1 MINIFNSPIDPSQLD
16 EFAQGKQDE
25 NGVETKIFDVKKRK
39 PQVTYGSDGRRM
51 LDGIVEQQQESN
63 TLWTTTIS
71 RGVANEWREEATG
84 TRLQKTKR
92 YIYKVSYDAQVLV
105 RQTYRRHATAIL
117 IATNLTLFLLFLYI
131 CRLFP
136 FNK

>member
-1 MINIFNSPIDPSQLD
+1 MINIFNSPIDATQLD

-25 NGVETKIFDVKKRK
+25 NGGEETVFDVKKRK

-51 LDGIVEQQQESN
+51 LDGIVEDKQESN
-63 TLWTTTIS
+63 ALWTTTIS

-105 RQTYRRHATAIL
+105 RQTYRRHATPIL
-117 IATNLTLFLLFLYI
+117 IVTNLTLFLLFMYI

>member
-16 EFAQGKQDE
+16 EFAEGKQQE
-25 NGVETKIFDVKKRK
+25 EGEPQIFDVKKRK
-39 PQVTYGSDGRRM
+39 PQVTYGTDGRRM
-51 LDGIVEQQQESN
+51 LDGVVENQHASN

-117 IATNLTLFLLFLYI
+117 VATNVTLFLLFLYI

-136 FNK
+136 FNR